1 MKATARPAIPK
12 CVPALVD
19 VIRQQINGV
28 DPIQAELALKAVLR
42 EVQGR

>member
-12 CVPALVD
+12 GVPALTAA
-19 VIRQQINGV
+19 IRQQINGV